1 MTQSNQPNLTLS
13 KQQLTFVICFL
24 LMIPLILFIQISK
37 VISSTVSEAT
47 SFHQLKCTHSEG
59 FCEVLQFKVLQFDYV
74 VTEKISINNVQKI
87 FLGKKRSYDSYE
99 KNKKRSREKYTYKLH
114 LKTTKGNIPLEVTA
128 TTHNKQE
135 IQEYQNQVVAFDNWK
150 NKKAGD
156 VFVYQ
161 ESSINGLIILF
172 GLFCGFIFC
181 AFILYS
187 FVMFFKRNKDLR
199 EILLKQ
205 IQNTSNTKQ
214 EKNNSNDTTKHTNN
228 IIERM

>member
-1 MTQSNQPNLTLS
+1 MTQPNQPNSNPNKKYLIFGVCLA
-13 KQQLTFVICFL
+13 
-24 LMIPLILFIQISK
+24 LMVPLILFVQVSK
-37 VISSTVSEAT
+37 VIGSTVSDAT
-47 SFHQLKCTHSEG
+47 SFHQLKCSHSEG

-74 VTEKISINNVQKI
+74 VTEKIPINNVQKI
-87 FLGKKRSYDSYE
+87 FLGQKRSYE

-114 LKTTKGNIPLEVTA
+114 LKTTKENIPLEVTA

-135 IQEYQNQVVAFDNWK
+135 IQEYQNQIIAFNNWK

-181 AFILYS
+181 AYMLYS

-199 EILLKQ
+199 EILLKH
-205 IQNTSNTKQ
+205 IQNALDTKQ
-214 EKNNSNDTTKHTNN
+214 EKNNSNDTSKHTNN